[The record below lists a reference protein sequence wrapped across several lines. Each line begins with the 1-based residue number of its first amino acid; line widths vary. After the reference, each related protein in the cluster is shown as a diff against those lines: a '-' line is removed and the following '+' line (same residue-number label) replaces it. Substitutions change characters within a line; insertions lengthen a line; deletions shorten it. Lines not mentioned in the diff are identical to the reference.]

1 MKDVKGTELKKG
13 MYIVYASEHYDSLE
27 QRIALILDV
36 KEVTPKK
43 GKAYTFLSIRSVR
56 RKAWDNTW
64 EYVKSSGLK
73 HSRGIFAVS
82 NTHIPEEVVK
92 LLERK

>member
-1 MKDVKGTELKKG
+1 MKDIKGTELQKG

-36 KEVTPKK
+36 KTVTPEI
-43 GKAYTFLSIRSVR
+43 GKPYTFLSIKSAR
-56 RKAWDNTW
+56 RVTWNDTW
-64 EYVKSSGLK
+64 EIVKSSGLK

-82 NTHIPEEVVK
+82 TSHIPDAVVK